1 MNVLI
6 VVMKIDWE
14 DYLVKLRATLFSE
27 IDTGKIYTIRNDREK
42 ELEKLKSQFDE
53 QPDYDEFMNTLEE
66 HKSTADLVRT
76 LKDFNEATWDKL
88 RELTGLN
95 FN

>member
-6 VVMKIDWE
+6 VVMKVNWE
-14 DYLVKLRATLFSE
+14 DYLVKLHATLFSE
-27 IDTGKIYTIRNDREK
+27 IDTGKIYTTRNDRQK
-42 ELEKLKSQFDE
+42 ELEVLKSQFDE
-53 QPDYDEFMNTLEE
+53 QPGYDEFMNTLEE
-66 HKSTADLVRT
+66 HRSTADLLRT

-88 RELTGLN
+88 REVTKLN